1 MDFVNELTKRCRL
14 FKFVI
19 VALDC
24 ICRFINVVSS
34 FVVKNSAKINF
45 FLSCFYKLQ
54 KHYILIRKLGKEP
67 PSEENKETTIQKS
80 KTEF

>member
-1 MDFVNELTKRCRL
+1 M

-24 ICRFINVVSS
+24 ICRFINVVSI

-54 KHYILIRKLGKEP
+54 KYYILIRKLGKQNCQMKRTKKQQ
-67 PSEENKETTIQKS
+67 SGSLKQSFNIWC
-80 KTEF
+80 FYV